1 MTQYQ
6 ILYWYDIPTQVRAKQ
21 GRTRSSQPLA
31 PRFMNAVDRAAMK
44 AGLTGSDGY
53 MSGFRWSEAV
63 DKEGTPMEVAT
74 AIAAVIESEYPEI
87 DWRKTAEL
95 AKNSQPAES

>member
-31 PRFMNAVDRAAMK
+31 PRFMEAVDRAAMK
-44 AGLTGSDGY
+44 AGLSGSDGY

-63 DKEGTPMEVAT
+63 DKEGTPKEVAT
-74 AIAAVIESEYPEI
+74 AIAAEIEGQYPQI

-95 AKNSQPAES
+95 AKNNRPAES